1 VKRFSAAVWHDA
13 RNASA
18 DVVVLL
24 LLVAGNEIARRATWL
39 RRLNVPGSFVGGL
52 AGSLLLLAL
61 NSMGLPAFRVSEEL
75 RDLLLIVFFVCAGLG
90 TPVASWLRAGRPL
103 VVLSILVSLMMVFQ
117 NVIGIGVATMLGAAP
132 SYGVLAG
139 SVALS
144 GGLGSAVA
152 WGEEF
157 AAKGVR
163 AATEVAVIAATLGMI
178 IGTFVG
184 GPYIAWVMRRKKLS
198 APRKSTGNGEEV
210 NSIAVPFVEKQI
222 ILVLLLFALS
232 IGLGDLLR
240 DALRSIGLVTPRFLT
255 AMFVGLAISTLADLR
270 HLHMPRP
277 LVERFGDICLSLF
290 IVMALSGLDLRT
302 LGQVA
307 GLMIVMVTVQTVATV
322 LFAHFVVFRLMGRD
336 FEAATT
342 AGGVIGVGLSSFAVA
357 MATVKQVESNYGP
370 APQSVL
376 LTTLVGGA
384 VASLTNALI
393 IMAFYQWL
401 VG

>member
-1 VKRFSAAVWHDA
+1 
-13 RNASA
+13 
-18 DVVVLL
+18 
-24 LLVAGNEIARRATWL
+24 
-39 RRLNVPGSFVGGL
+39 
-52 AGSLLLLAL
+52 
-61 NSMGLPAFRVSEEL
+61 M
-75 RDLLLIVFFVCAGLG
+75 
-90 TPVASWLRAGRPL
+90 
-103 VVLSILVSLMMVFQ
+103 
-117 NVIGIGVATMLGAAP
+117 
-132 SYGVLAG
+132 LAG

-152 WGEEF
+152 WGAEF

-178 IGTFVG
+178 VGTFVG

-198 APRKSTGNGEEV
+198 APRTSMGNREERTSTD
-210 NSIAVPFVEKQI
+210 VPFVEKQI

-232 IGLGDLLR
+232 IGFGDLLR
-240 DALRSIGLVTPRFLT
+240 EALRSIGLVTPRFLT

-270 HLHMPRP
+270 HLDIPRP

-307 GLMIVMVTVQTVATV
+307 GPMIVMVIVQTVAMV

-342 AGGVIGVGLSSFAVA
+342 AGGVIGVGLSSLRSPWRPSNRSS
-357 MATVKQVESNYGP
+357 ATTARRRSQCC
-370 APQSVL
+370 
-376 LTTLVGGA
+376 
-384 VASLTNALI
+384 
-393 IMAFYQWL
+393 
-401 VG
+401 

>member
-1 VKRFSAAVWHDA
+1 M
-13 RNASA
+13 
-18 DVVVLL
+18 VVLL

-52 AGSLLLLAL
+52 AGSLLLLGL
-61 NSMGLPAFRVSEEL
+61 NAMGLPAFGVSEEL
-75 RDLLLIVFFVCAGLG
+75 RDVLLIVFFVSAGLG
-90 TPVASWLRAGRPL
+90 TPVASWLSAGRPL
-103 VVLSILVSLMMVFQ
+103 VVLSILVSLMMVLQ
-117 NVIGIGVATMLGAAP
+117 NVIGIGVVTMLGAAP

-139 SVALS
+139 SVALA

-152 WGEEF
+152 WGAEF

-178 IGTFVG
+178 LGTFVG

-198 APRKSTGNGEEV
+198 APRTSMGKGEELT
-210 NSIAVPFVEKQI
+210 SAEVPFVEKQI
-222 ILVLLLFALS
+222 IVVLFLFAMS
-232 IGLGDLLR
+232 IALGDLLR
-240 DALRSIGLVTPRFLT
+240 EGLRSIGLVTPRFLT
-255 AMFVGLAISTLADLR
+255 AMFVGLAISTLSDVR
-270 HLHMPRP
+270 RVDIQRP
-277 LVERFGDICLSLF
+277 LVERCGDICLSLF

-307 GLMIVMVTVQTVATV
+307 APMAVMVIVQTVATL

-357 MATVKQVESNYGP
+357 MATVKQVERNYGP

-384 VASLTNALI
+384 VASLANALI

>member
-1 VKRFSAAVWHDA
+1 
-13 RNASA
+13 
-18 DVVVLL
+18 VVVLL

-52 AGSLLLLAL
+52 AGSLLLLGL
-61 NSMGLPAFRVSEEL
+61 NAMGLPAFAVSEAL
-75 RDLLLIVFFVCAGLG
+75 RDVLLIVFFVSAGLG
-90 TPVASWLRAGRPL
+90 TPVASWLSAGRPL
-103 VVLSILVSLMMVFQ
+103 VVLSILVSLMMVLQ
-117 NVIGIGVATMLGAAP
+117 NVIGIGVVTMLGVAP

-139 SVALS
+139 SVALA

-152 WGEEF
+152 WGAEF

-178 IGTFVG
+178 LGTFVG
-184 GPYIAWVMRRKKLS
+184 GPYVAWVMRRKKLS
-198 APRKSTGNGEEV
+198 APRTSMGNGEELTFV
-210 NSIAVPFVEKQI
+210 DVPFVENQI
-222 ILVLLLFALS
+222 IVVLLLFATS
-232 IGLGDLLR
+232 IALGDLLR
-240 DALRSIGLVTPRFLT
+240 EALRGIGLVTPRFLT
-255 AMFVGLAISTLADLR
+255 AMFVGLAISTLSDVR
-270 HLHMPRP
+270 RIHIPRP
-277 LVERFGDICLSLF
+277 LVERCGDICLSLF

-307 GLMIVMVTVQTVATV
+307 APMAVMVIVQTVATL

-357 MATVKQVESNYGP
+357 MATVKQVERNYGP

-384 VASLTNALI
+384 VSSLANALI

>member
-1 VKRFSAAVWHDA
+1 
-13 RNASA
+13 
-18 DVVVLL
+18 VVVLL

-52 AGSLLLLAL
+52 AGSLLLLVL
-61 NSMGLPAFRVSEEL
+61 NSMGLPAFGVSEEL
-75 RDLLLIVFFVCAGLG
+75 RDVLLIVFFVSAGLG
-90 TPVASWLRAGRPL
+90 TPVASWLSAGRPL

-117 NVIGIGVATMLGAAP
+117 NVIGIGVVTVLGAAP

-139 SVALS
+139 SVALA

-152 WGEEF
+152 WGAEF

-178 IGTFVG
+178 VGTFVG
-184 GPYIAWVMRRKKLS
+184 GPYVAWVMRRKKLS
-198 APRKSTGNGEEV
+198 ASLTGKGNGEELT
-210 NSIAVPFVEKQI
+210 AADPPFVEQQI
-222 ILVLLLFALS
+222 IVVLLLFAMS
-232 IGLGDLLR
+232 IALGDLLR
-240 DALRSIGLVTPRFLT
+240 EALRSIGLVTPRFLT
-255 AMFVGLAISTLADLR
+255 AMFVGLALSTLSDMR
-270 HLHMPRP
+270 HLGIPRP
-277 LVERFGDICLSLF
+277 LVERCGDICLSLF

-307 GLMIVMVTVQTVATV
+307 APMAVMVIVQTVATL
-322 LFAHFVVFRLMGRD
+322 LFAHFVVFRLMGSD

-357 MATVKQVESNYGP
+357 MATVKQVERNYGP
-370 APQSVL
+370 APKSVL

-384 VASLTNALI
+384 VASLANALI

>member
-1 VKRFSAAVWHDA
+1 
-13 RNASA
+13 
-18 DVVVLL
+18 
-24 LLVAGNEIARRATWL
+24 
-39 RRLNVPGSFVGGL
+39 
-52 AGSLLLLAL
+52 
-61 NSMGLPAFRVSEEL
+61 
-75 RDLLLIVFFVCAGLG
+75 
-90 TPVASWLRAGRPL
+90 
-103 VVLSILVSLMMVFQ
+103 MMVFQ

-198 APRKSTGNGEEV
+198 APPKSTGNGEEV
-210 NSIAVPFVEKQI
+210 NSTAVPFVEKQV

-270 HLHMPRP
+270 HLHIPRP

-307 GLMIVMVTVQTVATV
+307 GLMIVMVIVQTVATV

-357 MATVKQVESNYGP
+357 MATVKQVERNYGP

>member
-1 VKRFSAAVWHDA
+1 
-13 RNASA
+13 
-18 DVVVLL
+18 
-24 LLVAGNEIARRATWL
+24 
-39 RRLNVPGSFVGGL
+39 
-52 AGSLLLLAL
+52 
-61 NSMGLPAFRVSEEL
+61 
-75 RDLLLIVFFVCAGLG
+75 
-90 TPVASWLRAGRPL
+90 
-103 VVLSILVSLMMVFQ
+103 
-117 NVIGIGVATMLGAAP
+117 MLGAAP

-163 AATEVAVIAATLGMI
+163 AATEVAVIAATLGMV

-198 APRKSTGNGEEV
+198 APRRSTDNGEAAT
-210 NSIAVPFVEKQI
+210 SCAVPFVEKQI

-240 DALRSIGLVTPRFLT
+240 DSLRSIGLVTPRFLT

-270 HLHMPRP
+270 HLDIPRP

-307 GLMIVMVTVQTVATV
+307 GLMIVMVMVQTVATV
-322 LFAHFVVFRLMGRD
+322 LFAHFAVFRLMGRD

-357 MATVKQVESNYGP
+357 MATVKQVERNYGP

-384 VASLTNALI
+384 VASLANALI
-393 IMAFYQWL
+393 IMGFYQWL

>member
-1 VKRFSAAVWHDA
+1 
-13 RNASA
+13 
-18 DVVVLL
+18 VVVLL

-52 AGSLLLLAL
+52 AGSLLLLGL
-61 NSMGLPAFRVSEEL
+61 NAMGLPAFAVSEEL
-75 RDLLLIVFFVCAGLG
+75 RDVLLIVFFVSAGLG
-90 TPVASWLRAGRPL
+90 TPVASWLSAGRPL
-103 VVLSILVSLMMVFQ
+103 VVLSILVSLMMVLQ
-117 NVIGIGVATMLGAAP
+117 NVIGIGVVTMLGVAP

-139 SVALS
+139 SVALA

-152 WGEEF
+152 WGAEF

-178 IGTFVG
+178 LGTFVG
-184 GPYIAWVMRRKKLS
+184 GPYVAWVMRRKKLS
-198 APRKSTGNGEEV
+198 APRTSMGNGEELTFV
-210 NSIAVPFVEKQI
+210 DVPFVENQI
-222 ILVLLLFALS
+222 IVVLLLFATS
-232 IGLGDLLR
+232 IALGDLLR
-240 DALRSIGLVTPRFLT
+240 EALRSIGLVTPRFLT
-255 AMFVGLAISTLADLR
+255 AMFVGLAISTLSDVR
-270 HLHMPRP
+270 RVHIPRP
-277 LVERFGDICLSLF
+277 LVERCGDICLSLF

-307 GLMIVMVTVQTVATV
+307 APMAVMVIVQTVATL
-322 LFAHFVVFRLMGRD
+322 LFAHVVVFRLMGRD

-357 MATVKQVESNYGP
+357 MATVKQVERNYGP

-384 VASLTNALI
+384 VSSLANALI

>member
-1 VKRFSAAVWHDA
+1 
-13 RNASA
+13 
-18 DVVVLL
+18 VVVLL

-52 AGSLLLLAL
+52 AGSLLLLGL
-61 NSMGLPAFRVSEEL
+61 NAMGLPAFAVSEAL
-75 RDLLLIVFFVCAGLG
+75 RDVLLIVFFVSAGLG
-90 TPVASWLRAGRPL
+90 TPVASWLSAGRPL
-103 VVLSILVSLMMVFQ
+103 VVLSILVSLMMVLQ
-117 NVIGIGVATMLGAAP
+117 NVIGIGVVTMLGAAP

-139 SVALS
+139 SVALA

-152 WGEEF
+152 WGAEF

-178 IGTFVG
+178 LGTFVG

-198 APRKSTGNGEEV
+198 APRTMGNGEELA
-210 NSIAVPFVEKQI
+210 SADVPFVEKQI
-222 ILVLLLFALS
+222 IVVLLLFAMS
-232 IGLGDLLR
+232 IALGDLLR
-240 DALRSIGLVTPRFLT
+240 EALRGIGLVTPRFLT
-255 AMFVGLAISTLADLR
+255 AMFVGLAISTLSDVR
-270 HLHMPRP
+270 RIHIPRP
-277 LVERFGDICLSLF
+277 LVERCGDICLSLF

-307 GLMIVMVTVQTVATV
+307 APMAVMVIVQTVATL

-357 MATVKQVESNYGP
+357 MATVKQVERNYGP

-384 VASLTNALI
+384 VSSLANALI

>member
-1 VKRFSAAVWHDA
+1 
-13 RNASA
+13 
-18 DVVVLL
+18 
-24 LLVAGNEIARRATWL
+24 
-39 RRLNVPGSFVGGL
+39 
-52 AGSLLLLAL
+52 
-61 NSMGLPAFRVSEEL
+61 
-75 RDLLLIVFFVCAGLG
+75 
-90 TPVASWLRAGRPL
+90 
-103 VVLSILVSLMMVFQ
+103 
-117 NVIGIGVATMLGAAP
+117 
-132 SYGVLAG
+132 
-139 SVALS
+139 
-144 GGLGSAVA
+144 
-152 WGEEF
+152 
-157 AAKGVR
+157 
-163 AATEVAVIAATLGMI
+163 MI

-184 GPYIAWVMRRKKLS
+184 GPYIAWVIRRKKLS
-198 APRKSTGNGEEV
+198 APRTSMGNGDERT
-210 NSIAVPFVEKQI
+210 SADVPFIEKQI

-240 DALRSIGLVTPRFLT
+240 EALRSIGLVTPRFLT

-270 HLHMPRP
+270 HIDIPRP

-307 GLMIVMVTVQTVATV
+307 GRMIVMVVVQTVATV

-357 MATVKQVESNYGP
+357 MATVKQVERNYGP

>member
-1 VKRFSAAVWHDA
+1 
-13 RNASA
+13 
-18 DVVVLL
+18 VVVLL

-52 AGSLLLLAL
+52 AGSLLLLGL
-61 NSMGLPAFRVSEEL
+61 NAMGLPAFAVSEAL
-75 RDLLLIVFFVCAGLG
+75 RDVLLIVFFVSAGLG
-90 TPVASWLRAGRPL
+90 TPVASWLSAGRPL
-103 VVLSILVSLMMVFQ
+103 VVLSILVSLMMVLQ
-117 NVIGIGVATMLGAAP
+117 NVIGIGVVTMLGAAP

-139 SVALS
+139 SVALA

-152 WGEEF
+152 WGAEF

-178 IGTFVG
+178 LGTFVG

-198 APRKSTGNGEEV
+198 APRTMGNGEELA
-210 NSIAVPFVEKQI
+210 SADVPFVEKQI
-222 ILVLLLFALS
+222 IVVLLLFAMS
-232 IGLGDLLR
+232 IALGDLLR
-240 DALRSIGLVTPRFLT
+240 EALRGIGLVTPRFLT
-255 AMFVGLAISTLADLR
+255 AMFVGLAISTLSDVR
-270 HLHMPRP
+270 RVHIPRP
-277 LVERFGDICLSLF
+277 LVERCGDICLSLF

-307 GLMIVMVTVQTVATV
+307 APMAVMVIVQTVATL
-322 LFAHFVVFRLMGRD
+322 LFAHVVVFRLMGRD

-342 AGGVIGVGLSSFAVA
+342 AGGVIGVSLSSFAVA
-357 MATVKQVESNYGP
+357 MATVKQVERNYGP

-384 VASLTNALI
+384 VSSLANALI

>member
-1 VKRFSAAVWHDA
+1 M
-13 RNASA
+13 
-18 DVVVLL
+18 VVLL

-39 RRLNVPGSFVGGL
+39 RRVNVPGSFVGGL
-52 AGSLLLLAL
+52 AGSLLLLGL
-61 NSMGLPAFRVSEEL
+61 NAMGLPAFGVSEEL
-75 RDLLLIVFFVCAGLG
+75 RDVLLIVFFVSAGLG
-90 TPVASWLRAGRPL
+90 TPVASWLSAGRPL
-103 VVLSILVSLMMVFQ
+103 VVLSILVSLMMVLQ
-117 NVIGIGVATMLGAAP
+117 NVIGIGVVTMLGAAP

-139 SVALS
+139 SVALA

-152 WGEEF
+152 WGAEF

-178 IGTFVG
+178 LGTFVG

-198 APRKSTGNGEEV
+198 APRTSMGKGEELT
-210 NSIAVPFVEKQI
+210 SAEIPFVEKQI
-222 ILVLLLFALS
+222 IVVLFLFAMS
-232 IGLGDLLR
+232 IALGDLLR
-240 DALRSIGLVTPRFLT
+240 EALRSFGLVTPRFLT
-255 AMFVGLAISTLADLR
+255 AMFVGLAISTLSDVRHVDLQ
-270 HLHMPRP
+270 RP
-277 LVERFGDICLSLF
+277 LVERCGDICLSLF

-307 GLMIVMVTVQTVATV
+307 APMAVMVIVQTVATL

-357 MATVKQVESNYGP
+357 MATVKQVERNYGP

-384 VASLTNALI
+384 VASLANALI

-401 VG
+401 VR